1 MVRTEKSAIKETQFV
16 QQATPDTTEGQ
27 ILFKFQEF
35 GIAMQFAEKKDGY
48 AFDRYLFKPNRGV
61 KMADVRKYSDDVSQA
76 TSIENIR
83 ILAPVP

>member
-1 MVRTEKSAIKETQFV
+1 
-16 QQATPDTTEGQ
+16 
-27 ILFKFQEF
+27 
-35 GIAMQFAEKKDGY
+35 MQFAEKKDGY